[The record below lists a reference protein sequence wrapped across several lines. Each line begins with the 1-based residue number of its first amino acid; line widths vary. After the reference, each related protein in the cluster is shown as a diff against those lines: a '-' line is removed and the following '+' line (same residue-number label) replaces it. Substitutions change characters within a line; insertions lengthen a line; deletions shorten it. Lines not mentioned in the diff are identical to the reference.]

1 MNKLIGRSI
10 AAGLA
15 FGMAT
20 AVYAADDMKMDMNTA
35 GGMKMD
41 MGANAGSAK
50 PTASMDTALA
60 DGVVQKVD
68 RQTGMV
74 TIEHGELKNVG
85 MPAMTM
91 AYKAKDAAM
100 VTQAKEGEKVKF
112 RLENLNGTYTITTLK
127 KR

>member
-20 AVYAADDMKMDMNTA
+20 AVYAADGMKTDMNA
-35 GGMKMD
+35 AAGMKMD
-41 MGANAGSAK
+41 MSTNANAATSNAPAG
-50 PTASMDTALA
+50 TALA

-68 RQTGMV
+68 RKTGMV

>member
-1 MNKLIGRSI
+1 MNKLIRHSI
-10 AAGLA
+10 AVSLTL
-15 FGMAT
+15 GMAT
-20 AVYAADDMKMDMNTA
+20 AVYAADDIKMDMNA
-35 GGMKMD
+35 AAGMKMD
-41 MGANAGSAK
+41 MGANADTAK
-50 PTASMDTALA
+50 PPASMDTALA
-60 DGVVQKVD
+60 DGVVQTVD

>member
-20 AVYAADDMKMDMNTA
+20 AVYAADDMKMDMNA
-35 GGMKMD
+35 ASGMKMD

-50 PTASMDTALA
+50 STASMDTALA
-60 DGVVQKVD
+60 DGVVQTVD

-100 VTQAKEGEKVKF
+100 LKQAKEGEKVKF

>member
-1 MNKLIGRSI
+1 MNKLIRHSI
-10 AAGLA
+10 AVSLTL
-15 FGMAT
+15 GMAT
-20 AVYAADDMKMDMNTA
+20 AVYAADDMKTDMNA
-35 GGMKMD
+35 AAGMKMD
-41 MGANAGSAK
+41 MSTNANAATSSTPAGTS
-50 PTASMDTALA
+50 LA

-91 AYKAKDAAM
+91 AYKAKDSAM
-100 VTQAKEGEKVKF
+100 VAQAKEGEKVKF

>member
-1 MNKLIGRSI
+1 MNKLIRHSI

-15 FGMAT
+15 FGVGT
-20 AVYAADDMKMDMNTA
+20 AAYAADNMKMDMNA
-35 GGMKMD
+35 AAGMKMD
-41 MGANAGSAK
+41 MGVHAN
-50 PTASMDTALA
+50 TATSSTPADTALA

-68 RQTGMV
+68 RQTEML
-74 TIEHGELKNVG
+74 TIEHGELKDIG

-100 VTQAKEGEKVKF
+100 VTGAKEGEKVKF
-112 RLENLNGTYTITTLK
+112 RLENLNGTYTITALK